1 MFRTITL
8 SLLMLISVV
17 AMLPFASSNA
27 HGIRTSA
34 SSSNRRYYR
43 RHSRAWWRR
52 YRARLRRKREAA
64 AFALAA
70 HRNRFLELP
79 SLPNLPRISSLSDPL
94 GLLPNTRLN
103 STIPASSADIK
114 FRVEKGVAPVPGNV
128 SLAVVALSRP
138 NPAYLTAREQ
148 SRMLSGINVAEL
160 RRIVIDKM
168 ITANGWVTNDYVR
181 EVGGQRVF
189 VVTAQTPADNRSA
202 AKVWNFYF
210 TEVNGRIYNLTTST
224 SAEFAV
230 RMEVEA
236 ERFIDSL
243 RSSGALPPTKR

>member
-1 MFRTITL
+1 MLRTVAL

-27 HGIRTSA
+27 HGVRQSVSA
-34 SSSNRRYYR
+34 SKRKHYR

-64 AFALAA
+64 LAA
-70 HRNRFLELP
+70 HRNRLLGLP
-79 SLPNLPRISSLSDPL
+79 ALPQINGLNDPL
-94 GLLPNTRLN
+94 ALLPAARLN
-103 STIPASSADIK
+103 GTTANSADVK
-114 FRVEKGVAPVPGNV
+114 FRVDKTAAPLLGDVTL
-128 SLAVVALSRP
+128 SVVALSRP
-138 NPAYLTAREQ
+138 TPTYLTAREQ
-148 SRMLSGINVAEL
+148 SRMLSGINVADL

-168 ITANGWVTNDYVR
+168 ISSNGWVSNDYVR
-181 EVGGQRVF
+181 EVSGQRVF
-189 VVTAQTPADNRSA
+189 VVTAHTPADGRSA
-202 AKVWNFYF
+202 EKIWNFYF

-224 SAEFAV
+224 SAEFAG

-243 RSSGALPPTKR
+243 RARGALQPANR

>member
-27 HGIRTSA
+27 HGIRTSV

-64 AFALAA
+64 LALAA

-79 SLPNLPRISSLSDPL
+79 NLPRISGLNDPL
-94 GLLPNTRLN
+94 GLLPKTKLN
-103 STIPASSADIK
+103 GSIAASSADVK
-114 FRVEKGVAPVPGNV
+114 FRVEKGAAPVPGNV

-148 SRMLSGINVAEL
+148 SRMLSGINVGEL

-189 VVTAQTPADNRSA
+189 VVTAQTPADGRSA

-243 RSSGALPPTKR
+243 RSSGALPPAKR

>member
-1 MFRTITL
+1 MLRTIAL

-17 AMLPFASSNA
+17 AMLPLASSNA
-27 HGIRTSA
+27 HGVRQSV
-34 SSSNRRYYR
+34 SSSKRRYYR

-64 AFALAA
+64 LAA
-70 HRNRFLELP
+70 HRNRLLGLP
-79 SLPNLPRISSLSDPL
+79 ALPQITGLNDPL
-94 GLLPNTRLN
+94 ALLPAAKLN
-103 STIPASSADIK
+103 GTTANSADVK
-114 FRVEKGVAPVPGNV
+114 FRVDKAAPLPGDV
-128 SLAVVALSRP
+128 SLSVVALSRP

-181 EVGGQRVF
+181 EVSGQRVF
-189 VVTAQTPADNRSA
+189 VVTAQTPADGRSSE
-202 AKVWNFYF
+202 KVWCFYF

-224 SAEFAV
+224 SSEFAG

-243 RSSGALPPTKR
+243 RARGALQPANR

>member
-1 MFRTITL
+1 MLRTIIL

-27 HGIRTSA
+27 HGIRQSV
-34 SSSNRRYYR
+34 SSSNRRLYR

-64 AFALAA
+64 LAA
-70 HRNRFLELP
+70 HRNRLLELP
-79 SLPNLPRISSLSDPL
+79 ALPRITGLNDPL
-94 GLLPNTRLN
+94 GLLPAAKLN
-103 STIPASSADIK
+103 SMTPANSADIK
-114 FRVEKGVAPVPGNV
+114 FRVDKSGAPVPGNV

-148 SRMLSGINVAEL
+148 SRMLSGINVSEF

-181 EVGGQRVF
+181 DVSGQRVF
-189 VVTAQTPADNRSA
+189 VVTAQTPADGRST
-202 AKVWNFYF
+202 AKIWNFYF

-224 SAEFAV
+224 GPEFAV

-243 RSSGALPPTKR
+243 RASGALQPAKR